1 MPNLIDEH
9 GIKTKTL
16 DEIISSIVDGDTN
29 APGLKTIYG
38 DDINIDSDTPDGQ
51 LVNIFALAVKDVLD
65 LATQIY
71 NSFDPDFAVGR
82 LLDQRCAINGIERQG
97 ATYTETSIDVEVDR
111 ALTLP
116 GLDDPAS
123 TPFTVSDAEGNKF
136 LLKTTAI
143 FEAPGTRSLAFRA
156 EESGSV
162 RVLPYTINTQ
172 VTITLGVVKVDNPPP
187 TPPAIPTTI
196 GVDEESDF
204 DLRIR
209 RARALSLPA
218 TGSVDGILSSILDV
232 PGVTEAIVYENT
244 TNQYQPDDPDNPDA
258 IPGHSIWCIVAGG
271 DDKEVA
277 RAIYLKRNAGCGM
290 KGDVSAFVPQEDG
303 SKFEILFDRPAPQ
316 PLWISFTAKDLA
328 GVAIA
333 NTQDLRAA
341 LLAALRYS
349 VNQSA
354 DITTIAKAARE
365 AFPDAVII
373 DAGVSTTGGAG
384 EWQPILAPSSKR
396 NRFVLANERIIING
410 EPGESE
416 EPENPEE
423 LGAADAA
430 TKGKKSGSSLF

>member
-1 MPNLIDEH
+1 MPNLINEH
-9 GIKTKTL
+9 GIQTKTL
-16 DEIISSIVDGDTN
+16 DEIITSIVEGDSN

-51 LVNIFALAVKDVLD
+51 LVNIFALAVKDALD

-71 NSFDPDFAVGR
+71 NSFDPDFAIGR

-97 ATYTETSIDVEVDR
+97 ATYTETLIDVEVDR

-136 LLKTTAI
+136 LLKTTEV
-143 FEAPGTRSLAFRA
+143 FDAPGTHTLAFRA

-162 RVLPYTINTQ
+162 RVLPNTITTQ
-172 VTITLGVVKVDNPPP
+172 ITITLGVIDVTNPSPP
-187 TPPAIPTTI
+187 TTV

-218 TGSVDGILSSILDV
+218 VGTVDGILSSILDV

-244 TNQYQPDDPDNPDA
+244 TNEDQPGGDG

-271 DDKEVA
+271 EDKDVA

-290 KGDVSAFVPQEDG
+290 KKDDDSVVVPVPQGDG
-303 SKFEILFDRPAPQ
+303 SEFTVSFDRPAPQ
-316 PLWISFTAKDLA
+316 PLWISFTAKNLA
-328 GVAIA
+328 DVAIA
-333 NTQDLRAA
+333 STQDLRAA
-341 LLAALRYS
+341 LLGALRYS

-365 AFPDAVII
+365 AFPDVVVIN
-373 DAGVSTTGGAG
+373 AGVSATGADGD
-384 EWQPILAPSSKR
+384 WHPILAPSSKR
-396 NRFVLANERIIING
+396 NRFLLANERIIING
-410 EPGESE
+410 APGESE
-416 EPENPEE
+416 NP
-423 LGAADAA
+423 GDPVP
-430 TKGKKSGSSLF
+430 